1 MTNEEKAK
9 EIAES
14 CYSKRT
20 KDKPAN
26 KLGQAIIMQACLET
40 AEWKKQQMMEKVK
53 DYIYKSLHSGLIDCT
68 NIDLFFEGIKQ
79 AMKD

>member
-1 MTNEEKAK
+1 MTDQEKAW

-26 KLGQAIIMQACLET
+26 KLGQTIIMQACMKMAAWKDQQ
-40 AEWKKQQMMEKVK
+40 AEEYLYNQLQDGM
-53 DYIYKSLHSGLIDCT
+53 IDCRDMET
-68 NIDLFFEGIKQ
+68 FIKGF
-79 AMKD
+79 KS